1 VITLRRLSYL
11 TLGIAFLHLVF
22 GAIVRITDSGMG
34 CGPHWP
40 DCNGY
45 LFPPL
50 DRPKLVIEITHR
62 YLAIVI
68 LLSAVAT
75 AVTAWA
81 RRDEPGVGGRGGVLR
96 SAILVV
102 ALWFAPALL
111 GAATVWLENVPDAT
125 IVHQWLALALLAVA
139 AITVVR
145 AGGLGGASARAQRSS
160 ARTARGAIA
169 AAVIAL
175 LAAMLGAVTA
185 NFPGAS
191 WACPGFPLCASS
203 SPEAA
208 LPAHVQM
215 AHRIVAFLL
224 FFHLLGFTIGVSKRG
239 EAPVVVRAAR
249 VAFGLVVLQI
259 LVAGAMIGL
268 HLPAALRSL
277 HQAVGI
283 SIWLSVFT
291 LAYLARIAT
300 GRTALTHAGAGT
312 GVSGSSAAP
321 ATATEAVL
329 GFGTET

>member
-1 VITLRRLSYL
+1 VTTLRRLSYL

-22 GAIVRITDSGMG
+22 GAIVRLTDSGMG

-50 DRPKLVIEITHR
+50 DRPELIIEITHR
-62 YLAIVI
+62 FLAAAIF
-68 LLSAVAT
+68 LAAAAT
-75 AVTAWA
+75 AVVAWA
-81 RRDEPGVGGRGGVLR
+81 KRDEPGVGGRGGVLR
-96 SAILVV
+96 SAALVV

-111 GAATVWLENVPDAT
+111 GAITVWLENVPDAT
-125 IVHQWLALALLAVA
+125 IVHQWLALALLAVI
-139 AITVVR
+139 AIAVVR
-145 AGGLGGASARAQRSS
+145 AGGLGGTSARAQRSS
-160 ARTARGAIA
+160 ARAARGAVA

-191 WACPGFPLCASS
+191 WACPGFPLCGNS

-224 FFHLLGFTIGVSKRG
+224 FFHLLGLTIAFSRRR
-239 EAPVVVRAAR
+239 EAPVVVRVAR

-268 HLPAALRSL
+268 RLPAVLRSL
-277 HQAVGI
+277 HQAVGV
-283 SIWLSVFT
+283 SIWLSAFT
-291 LAYLARIAT
+291 LAYLARITA
-300 GRTALTHAGAGT
+300 GRSALAHADAGA
-312 GVSGSSAAP
+312 GVSGSGAA
-321 ATATEAVL
+321 ATPTEAVL
-329 GFGTET
+329 GVKT